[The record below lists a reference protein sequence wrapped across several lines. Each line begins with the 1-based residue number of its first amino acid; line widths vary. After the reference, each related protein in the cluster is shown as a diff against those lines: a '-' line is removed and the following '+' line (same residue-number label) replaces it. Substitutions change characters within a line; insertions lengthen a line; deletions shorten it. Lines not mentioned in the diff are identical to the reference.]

1 MALISAN
8 ELQEQAE
15 LCYLRGTYY
24 VLLLNNIS
32 ASYDASTTYD
42 DIIADEV
49 TNGLGG
55 YSRLSY
61 TYTAA
66 DFTDSAYGVSVGS
79 KLATFV
85 HDGSSD
91 VINFTHAAIV
101 RLTGSD
107 YEVVAIES
115 LGDIAALSEGNS
127 AKININI
134 YHRN

>member
-1 MALISAN
+1 MALLSAN

-15 LCYLRGTYY
+15 LCYSRGTYY
-24 VLLLNNIS
+24 VLLLNNLS
-32 ASYDASTTYD
+32 ATYDASTTYA
-42 DIIADEV
+42 DITGDEV
-49 TNGLGG
+49 TSGLGG

-61 TYTAA
+61 TYAA
-66 DFTDSAYGVSVGS
+66 GDFTDSAYGVAVGN

-91 VINFTHAAIV
+91 VVEFTHAAIV
-101 RLTGSD
+101 RLVGSD
-107 YEVVAIES
+107 YEVVGIEA
-115 LGDIAALSEGNS
+115 LGDKAVLSEGNS